1 MAKKKPETPKMPAT
15 QEELRAVRLYLP
27 AEDHRKLRR
36 LAADEETNMALLA
49 RKIVQEY
56 VASHPLKTGAK

>member
-1 MAKKKPETPKMPAT
+1 MAATKKTEKAKMQAT

-27 AEDHRKLRR
+27 ADDHRKLRR

-49 RKIVQEY
+49 RRIVQEY
-56 VASHPLKTGAK
+56 IARHSAKEGK